1 MRTLRYPV
9 YRLPFTFIN
18 RSLVIAAACLCFL
31 TSNAQYGKL
40 LNKTYAERASSLWAI
55 GDSVYLQPDSNSAF
69 RVAGNLME
77 FGKKHQDIAL
87 QLEAELYAIYY
98 IKTNYPQQEERIL
111 NTLNDI
117 IRQAIHSKSWVAEL
131 KAKTVLADFYWKN
144 LQNYEL
150 ALEEYNKLYH
160 MLDQVKISEYPEK
173 VQVLYAIGSAYFY
186 FKDYSKAIWY
196 FRKVPQ
202 SEMVADFQK
211 YCYIQSVN
219 TMGIAYQELGN
230 LDSSDYCFNQLCQY
244 CARIKDSTWINI
256 VKGNRGQNEYLR
268 GHYEKAIPLMKACIE
283 RAIIDSDWGL
293 ASGSLMPLAEIYF
306 KQNKIA
312 EAIATTLQAKDF
324 VERSGRYRR
333 YRYLYPLLAKMYAY
347 KGNTELSGMYMDS
360 ALLVTDSLNRKFSG
374 IMMAR
379 ALQKDAITEQRAKLA
394 DVQNRKQLLTFK
406 FYIFLALA
414 VIAFFVTIYIY
425 RSKRL
430 QHQQEQLLKDLQ
442 LKEKEKELLSAQ
454 AQLMDFTRHL
464 AEKNQLIHQF
474 EKRNGNNKVLE
485 ELEHSIILTGKD
497 WGHFRNLFEQVY
509 PCWLQRLTEKIRGIS
524 PSEMRMMALAKLNF
538 SNKEMAAALGVS
550 TQAIRVTWHRLRKK
564 MDLPEDDTIEEL
576 VNTI

>member
-1 MRTLRYPV
+1 MRTLRYPLD
-9 YRLPFTFIN
+9 RLPFTFIS
-18 RSLVIAAACLCFL
+18 RSLALAAASFCFL
-31 TSNAQYGKL
+31 TSNAQYETL
-40 LNKTYAERASSLWAI
+40 LHKTYAERAPLLWKI
-55 GDSVYLQPDSNSAF
+55 GDSVYHQSDSSKAF
-69 RVAGNLME
+69 LVAGSLRE
-77 FGKKHQDIAL
+77 FGKKHNDIAL
-87 QLEAELYAIYY
+87 QLEAELYATYY
-98 IKTNYPQQEERIL
+98 IKNYFPQQEQRIL
-111 NTLNDI
+111 NTLDDI
-117 IRQAIHSKSWVAEL
+117 IRRAIESKAWVAEL
-131 KAKTVLADFYWKN
+131 KAKTILADYYWKD

-150 ALEEYNKLYH
+150 ALEEYNELDH
-160 MLDQVKISEYPEK
+160 MLDRIKISEYPEK
-173 VQVLYAIGSAYFY
+173 VQVLYNMGSAYFS
-186 FKDYSKAIWY
+186 FKDYNKAIGY

-202 SEMVADFQK
+202 IKTVADFQE

-219 TMGIAYQELGN
+219 TMGIAYQELGK
-230 LDSSDYCFNQLCQY
+230 LDSSDYCFNQLYRY
-244 CARIKDSTWINI
+244 CTRQKDTTWMNI
-256 VKGNRGQNEYLR
+256 VKGNLGQNEYLR
-268 GHYEKAIPLMKACIE
+268 GHFEQAIPLMKECIE
-283 RAIIDSDWGL
+283 QAIIDRDWGL

-324 VERSGRYRR
+324 VERSGQYRR

-360 ALLVTDSLNRKFSG
+360 ALLVTDSLNRQFSG

-379 ALQKDAITEQRAKLA
+379 ALQKDAITEQRAKLT
-394 DVQNRKQLLTFK
+394 DVQNRKKLLTFK
-406 FYIFLALA
+406 FYIFLSLV
-414 VIAFFVTIYIY
+414 VIIFFITINIY
-425 RSKRL
+425 RNKRIK
-430 QHQQEQLLKDLQ
+430 HEHEQLLKDIQ
-442 LKEKEKELLSAQ
+442 LKEKDKELLSAQ

-524 PSEMRMMALAKLNF
+524 PSETRMMALAKLNF

-550 TQAIRVTWHRLRKK
+550 QQAIRVTWHRLRKK
-564 MDLPEDDTIEEL
+564 MDLPEDETIEEL
-576 VNTI
+576 VNRI